1 MDNKPHDSVDDVTD
15 NTTDGGVLRIG
26 ALAAELGLN
35 PKTIRFYEEIG
46 LLPEP
51 ERSASGYRLYGAAD
65 RERLHFIIKA
75 KQVGFTLEEIADI
88 FALQGHGKRPCGH
101 VVVLLDEKLRATDE
115 QLRVLLEYRDRLL
128 RVRTSAASR
137 ARESACVC
145 GIIEHDDETNHGD
158 VARPPRQL
166 ANRAQTRSGR

>member
-1 MDNKPHDSVDDVTD
+1 MDDVMHDSVDGLTGSI
-15 NTTDGGVLRIG
+15 TEGSLLRIG

-46 LLPEP
+46 LLPHP
-51 ERSASGYRLYGAAD
+51 ERSATGYRLYGAAD

-88 FALQGHGKRPCGH
+88 FALQGHGKQPCGH
-101 VVVLLDEKLRATDE
+101 VVELLDEKLRATAE
-115 QLRVLLEYRDRLL
+115 QLRALLDYRDRLL

-145 GIIEHDDETNHGD
+145 GIIEHDDETERGD
-158 VARPPRQL
+158 VARPPQQL
-166 ANRAQTRSGR
+166 TNRAPARSAR